1 MKVAFFLTLKE
12 EVVYLPL
19 AATMRQALER
29 MEYHRYSA
37 VPILDPAG
45 RYVGTLTEGDL
56 LWKMKHGQGM
66 TFAQTESYRLADVP
80 RHVVNHPV
88 HIDAE
93 MEELLSRATD
103 QNFVPVVDS
112 RDVFIGIVRR
122 RDLIQYC
129 LRLVQEKRDVRLTAL
144 PGRPLGLNAG
154 LNAGLNG
161 DLVGVP
167 LGGPQEASLSVLP
180 ASQGI
185 SSAAVSVPDLI

>member
-19 AATMRQALER
+19 DATMRQALER

-37 VPILDPAG
+37 VPILDHAG

-56 LWKMKHGQGM
+56 LWKMKHTKGL

-80 RHVVNHPV
+80 RHVVNRPV

-93 MEELLSRATD
+93 MEELLSKATD

-129 LRLVQEKRDVRLTAL
+129 LRLVQEQRGDRLGRAAVGLGGLGLGAVRSPGLETGLAPGFGGAAL
-144 PGRPLGLNAG
+144 PSAQ
-154 LNAGLNG
+154 
-161 DLVGVP
+161 D
-167 LGGPQEASLSVLP
+167 
-180 ASQGI
+180 I
-185 SSAAVSVPDLI
+185 SSAAAGHPDLI